1 MARAYAADDFE
12 AIRARMAEIRRE
24 RGAPP
29 AEKIERGACGG
40 GPVRIQSTQGRR
52 ALRDMII
59 NRRFRIGANRLE
71 AGETEAARRECEWR
85 K

>member
-29 AEKIERGACGG
+29 VEKVDLGACGG
-40 GPVRIQSTQGRR
+40 PVRVHTSQNRR
-52 ALRDMII
+52 VLRDLII
-59 NRRFRIGANRLE
+59 NRRLRIGANRLE
-71 AGETEAARRECEWR
+71 AGETKAARRD
-85 K
+85 

>member
-29 AEKIERGACGG
+29 VEKSERGACGS
-40 GPVRIQSTQGRR
+40 GPVRIQSSQGRR

-71 AGETEAARRECEWR
+71 IVEAEATRRECEWR
-85 K
+85 N